1 MFHHPLLPRHSSGS
15 SSSSST
21 GRRVPSPRLQE
32 EGSQDEAEWEARLFY
47 NAWNQRM
54 QQGRGGGGGRRMRRH
69 NVAHH
74 ALSSAAEEEEE
85 EEKKDG
91 FAVGYNYRVYVREKL
106 KNLRPPDTAGFQ
118 RRCQATILYFKH
130 NLFLFLACRQNREE
144 QSVLGEDRISA
155 N

>member
-1 MFHHPLLPRHSSGS
+1 MEPAHAAG
-15 SSSSST
+15 
-21 GRRVPSPRLQE
+21 E
-32 EGSQDEAEWEARLFY
+32 
-47 NAWNQRM
+47 
-54 QQGRGGGGGRRMRRH
+54 GGGGRRMRWH

-74 ALSSAAEEEEE
+74 ALSSAEEEEEEEE

-130 NLFLFLACRQNREE
+130 NLFF
-144 QSVLGEDRISA
+144 ISGVQTKQGRTKCVGRG
-155 N
+155 